1 MKFIYNIGIEGYNLL
16 IFIASFFSEKAK
28 LWRTGRKDWKAQLT
42 VLKGEKVIWIH
53 AASLGEFE
61 QGKPIIDKLFDEDNG
76 CKILLTF
83 FSPSGYEIIK
93 NYEKADLVM
102 YLPLDSERNSNYFV
116 SNLNLEMAVFIKY
129 EFWFNYLNQLHI
141 KNVKTVFISV
151 IFRQD
156 QMFFRWWGKWFFNHL
171 KNVSKFFVQNED
183 SKNLLAVRGI
193 LNVVITGDTR
203 FDAVCETQKQAH
215 KNNLIEAFLQG
226 KQCVVFGST
235 WDKDHDLIIPF
246 INKYNNDN
254 VKFIIAPHEMK
265 AEELKRLN
273 ENLKGR
279 IVNYLDNNPEGD
291 VMIINTIGILKHLYQ
306 YAIGS
311 YIGGGFGT
319 GIHNTLEAAVQNQFV
334 VFGPKFHKFQEAK
347 DLIDNGTGLSI
358 SNQSEFE
365 IGLTRMIEDSQF
377 REEIVTT
384 SQKFIASNKG
394 ASDKIL
400 QYINTQLNL

>member
-365 IGLTRMIEDSQF
+365 VGLTRMIEDSQF